1 MIIPNGHLVL
11 IGTTA
16 SGKSSL
22 SIEVAKK
29 RPILEII
36 SMDSMAIYQGMNIGT
51 ATPSDDEQSEVQ
63 HHLINIVEPTE
74 EFSVSQFQEAA
85 NNSLMDIEDR
95 KLKALLVGGTGLQV
109 RAVVDSLSIPGQFP
123 EVKREIE
130 FETDT
135 TKLYKQ
141 LENLDPVAAKKM
153 EPTNRRRVV
162 RALEVTLGSGK
173 PFSQFGPGMDSYPST
188 PFTQIGLQLSRETID
203 KRISERYEQQVAS
216 GFLEEVEIVMTKGL
230 SRTAAPALG
239 YKEFHSHLRGECSLE
254 EAIDKAVFATR
265 RFARRQERWFR
276 RDPRINWLEVVE
288 DPSEVL
294 EEVLKIFDQ
303 ANKN

>member
-1 MIIPNGHLVL
+1 MVTPNGHLVL

-29 RPILEII
+29 RPNLEIL

-51 ATPSDDEQSEVQ
+51 ATPSDEEQREVQ

-85 NNSLMDIEDR
+85 NNSLKEIESR
-95 KLKALLVGGTGLQV
+95 KQKALLVGGTGLHV
-109 RAVVDSLSIPGQFP
+109 RAVVDNLSIPGQFP

-130 FETDT
+130 SEFDT
-135 TKLYKQ
+135 AKLYKQ
-141 LENLDPVAAKKM
+141 LESLDPDAAKKM
-153 EPTNRRRVV
+153 ESTNRRRVV

-173 PFSQFGPGMDSYPST
+173 PFSQFGPGMDSYPPT

-203 KRISERYEQQVAS
+203 KRISERYEQQIAN
-216 GFLEEVEIVMTKGL
+216 GFLEEVETVMAKGI

-239 YKEFHSHLRGECSLE
+239 YKEFYSHLRGECSLE
-254 EAIDKAVFATR
+254 EATEKAVIATR

-276 RDPRINWLEVVE
+276 RDPRIKWLEVTE

-294 EEVLKIFDQ
+294 VELLEIFDK

>member
-1 MIIPNGHLVL
+1 MTIPNGHLVL

-22 SIEVAKK
+22 SIEVARK
-29 RPILEII
+29 RPILEIL

-51 ATPSDDEQSEVQ
+51 ATPSDEEQREIK

-85 NNSLMDIEDR
+85 NNSLMEIESR
-95 KLKALLVGGTGLQV
+95 KQKALLVGGTGLHV
-109 RAVVDSLSIPGQFP
+109 RAVVDNLSIPEQFP
-123 EVKREIE
+123 EVKRELESEI
-130 FETDT
+130 DT

-141 LENLDPVAAKKM
+141 LEKLDPVATKKM
-153 EPTNRRRVV
+153 EPTNRRRIV

-173 PFSQFGPGMDSYPST
+173 PFSQFGPGMDSYPPT
-188 PFTQIGLQLSRETID
+188 PFTQVGLQLSRDLID
-203 KRISERYEQQVAS
+203 QRIFERYKSQITA
-216 GFLEEVEIVMTKGL
+216 GFLEEVETVLARGL

-239 YKEFHSHLRGECSLE
+239 YKEFHSYLRGESSLE
-254 EAIDKAVFATR
+254 EAIEKAVIATR
-265 RFARRQERWFR
+265 KFARRQERWFR
-276 RDPRINWLEVVE
+276 RDPRITWLEVAE
-288 DPSEVL
+288 DPLEVI
-294 EEVLKIFDQ
+294 EDVLKIFDN